1 MHAFVTISLWMFLV
15 YASVLFFCFGL
26 LFGNVNSLAMEPM
39 GHVAGIASAVIG
51 SVSSIMS
58 MSIGTVIGQ
67 MYNNTLMPISGG
79 FVIMGSLAICL
90 MYWAEKGRVEEV
102 IEEQNAAV

>member
-1 MHAFVTISLWMFLV
+1 MDVLSLRPI
-15 YASVLFFCFGL
+15 LFFCFGL

-67 MYNNTLMPISGG
+67 MYNNTLLPISGG
-79 FVIMGSLAICL
+79 FVIMGTLALCL
-90 MYWAEKGRVEEV
+90 MYWAEKGRVEEEV
-102 IEEQNAAV
+102 EEQSAAV

>member
-1 MHAFVTISLWMFLV
+1 MA
-15 YASVLFFCFGL
+15 YAAVLFFCFGL
-26 LFGNVNSLAMEPM
+26 LFGNVNALAMEPM

-58 MSIGTVIGQ
+58 MSIGTFIGQ

-79 FVIMGSLAICL
+79 FVITGTLALCL

-102 IEEQNAAV
+102 SEI